1 MELLSVMYEL
11 ICLIGM
17 PFLVFCVLHAK
28 DESRKQ

>member
-17 PFLVFCVLHAK
+17 PFLVFCVLHSK
-28 DESRKQ
+28 DQT